1 MIEMEKEIEEKFI
14 EYKVIRGEELWRY
27 MRKADV
33 LEEKMLILEKA
44 ILEMNR
50 ILEDVVR
57 KLRGIEK

>member
-1 MIEMEKEIEEKFI
+1 MEKEVEEKFI

-27 MRKADV
+27 MRKVDV

-50 ILEDVVR
+50 ILEGVVR
-57 KLRGIEK
+57 RLRGIER